1 MANATLNRHRVVEAT
16 RQDVLDALP
25 GLWEF
30 IRRRGGLDRNLSVNQ
45 FEAEGHRASRTSS
58 CELTSDEPHDERW
71 YDDPLE
77 HRKHSRPYDRK
88 GWHYLRVLP

>member
-30 IRRRGGLDRNLSVNQ
+30 IRRRGGLDRNPECESV
-45 FEAEGHRASRTSS
+45 
-58 CELTSDEPHDERW
+58 
-71 YDDPLE
+71 
-77 HRKHSRPYDRK
+77 
-88 GWHYLRVLP
+88 